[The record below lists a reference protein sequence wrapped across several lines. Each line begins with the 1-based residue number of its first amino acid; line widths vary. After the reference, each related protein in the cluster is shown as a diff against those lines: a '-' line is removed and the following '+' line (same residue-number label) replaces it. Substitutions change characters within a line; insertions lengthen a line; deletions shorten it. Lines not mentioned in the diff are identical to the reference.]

1 MLYNSI
7 QPRDAAGGKEI
18 AMNCMNCGKP
28 TIGNA
33 VLCRDC
39 ANAERQR
46 LQGGQPRRPRR
57 AVIVLTAALALVSA
71 LAIGLTIYLAASA
84 NSRAVATAKLRVQ
97 QEELDRRSWELQQ
110 NESENAGL
118 NDQIAALQ
126 ADNESL
132 RQQINTLDSQLGA
145 ADSERNQNTSNYIQQ
160 VADLEQQLRQL
171 ESSQKTMEE
180 DLKTLQEDNKTLL
193 SDKDELTKQLDSL
206 QVERDRL
213 AADLDDLQDR
223 YDLLADSYR
232 TGSNSSSN
240 NSAQYLA
247 YKKKADFLD
256 SFIVFVQDDSTGY
269 YHTYDCPNFTSSTFW
284 AYNRA
289 LAKSQGYTACP
300 KCGGGG

>member
-1 MLYNSI
+1 
-7 QPRDAAGGKEI
+7 
-18 AMNCMNCGKP
+18 
-28 TIGNA
+28 
-33 VLCRDC
+33 
-39 ANAERQR
+39 
-46 LQGGQPRRPRR
+46 
-57 AVIVLTAALALVSA
+57 
-71 LAIGLTIYLAASA
+71 
-84 NSRAVATAKLRVQ
+84 
-97 QEELDRRSWELQQ
+97 
-110 NESENAGL
+110 
-118 NDQIAALQ
+118 
-126 ADNESL
+126 
-132 RQQINTLDSQLGA
+132 
-145 ADSERNQNTSNYIQQ
+145 
-160 VADLEQQLRQL
+160 
-171 ESSQKTMEE
+171 MEE